1 MSMGMI
7 INGDSLN
14 ELKKLP
20 EKSYQSCITSPPYF
34 HLRDYGIEGQ
44 IGMENTLSDYINN
57 LVCIFSEIRRVLKDD
72 GTLWLNIG
80 DTYSGNNSLRKG
92 RAEFEDDR
100 IGFSNNT
107 FLDNQNRIPP
117 KNLMGVPWRLALALQ
132 SDGWILRQDIIWRK
146 PNPMPSPVTD
156 RCTNSHE
163 YLFLLAKNPKYYF
176 NSDAIKEPVSESYAK
191 DKRPKG
197 VLRQRLYRNSKY
209 AINGMYNI
217 DKDTIGDKVPTKEE
231 AESEVGMRN
240 KHSVW
245 DITVKPFREAHF
257 AVMPIELVNNCILA
271 GTKEGDTVI
280 DPFFGAGTVGKS
292 AIENNRDFV
301 GIELNPDYIKIA
313 EKRLNNT
320 QPCLL

>member
-1 MSMGMI
+1 MNKI
-7 INGDSLN
+7 LQGDSI
-14 ELKKLP
+14 EKLT
-20 EKSYQSCITSPPYF
+20 EIESGSIQSCITSPPYF
-34 HLRDYGIEGQ
+34 HLRDYGIDGQ
-44 IGMENTLSDYINN
+44 IGMEGTLSEYIER
-57 LVCIFSEIRRVLKDD
+57 LVSVFREVRRVLKDD

-92 RAEFEDDR
+92 RAGFEDNR

-107 FLDNQNRIPP
+107 LLDNENRIPP

-132 SDGWILRQDIIWRK
+132 NDGWILRQDIIWRK

-176 NSDAIKEPVSESYAK
+176 NSEAIKEPVSESYAK

-197 VLRQRLYRNSKY
+197 VLRQRLYKNSKY

-217 DKDTIGDKVPTKEE
+217 KTESIKENIE
-231 AESEVGMRN
+231 PIKEGNPEEIGMRN

-245 DITVKPFREAHF
+245 NITVKPFRDAHF
-257 AVMPIELVNNCILA
+257 AVMPLELVNNCILA
-271 GTKEGDTVI
+271 GTKAGDTVL

-292 AIENNRDFV
+292 AIENNREYV
-301 GIELNPDYIKIA
+301 GIELNPEYIKIA
-313 EKRLNNT
+313 ERRLKET
-320 QPCLL
+320 QPCFL

>member
-7 INGDSLN
+7 INGDSLT

-20 EKSYQSCITSPPYF
+20 KNFYQSCITSPPYY
-34 HLRDYGIEGQ
+34 HLRDYGMEGQ

-57 LVCIFSEIRRVLKDD
+57 LVFIFSEIRRVLKND

-80 DTYSGNNSLRKG
+80 DTYSSGTNS
-92 RAEFEDDR
+92 AIDSD
-100 IGFSNNT
+100 S
-107 FLDNQNRIPP
+107 RIPP
-117 KNLMGVPWRLALALQ
+117 KNILGVPWRLAFALQ
-132 SDGWILRQDIIWRK
+132 ENGWILRQDIIWRK

-163 YLFLLAKNPKYYF
+163 YLFLLAKNPRYYF
-176 NSDAIKEPVSESYAK
+176 NSDAIKEPVSESYAN
-191 DKRPKG
+191 DRRPKG
-197 VLRQRLYRNSKY
+197 VLRQRLYKNSKY
-209 AINGMYNI
+209 ANSGMYNI

-313 EKRLNNT
+313 ETRLSAI